1 MFVEYIKYIDNQLPN
16 VRKIPKKFPFS
27 TYELPSFYHELEMEQ
42 KNSLT
47 NGKGFV
53 DLEKYEKEDKI
64 RAGTVTSIFR
74 VRDRMTGM
82 IYSAKVAN
90 VRVDFSKEEVS
101 NLSKEVGELTELK
114 HPSIQQFHGYSF
126 FNFNG
131 QQQPVVIGEYSD
143 NRTLFDI
150 IQKQRKGKIDPNW
163 DNTKKLINI
172 YGIASAM
179 KYLHSHGI
187 LHPNLRLENINVD
200 DKLYPKLNEIGFYAQ
215 VENSQSV
222 TSMSF
227 KNKNMSVV
235 STQPEVFQKH
245 KNDELSDVYTFA
257 FVAYKI
263 LTNEI
268 PFKYVKSVEQLY
280 NEVANKK
287 SRPVFKKNV
296 PQIYQNLIV
305 SCWSDDRNERPNF
318 EVIVFNLGNNQQ
330 FITSSI
336 RRKEFLNF
344 VKYLDGSTQKKP
356 EQTSTKH
363 PPKKSKDIVRKRS
376 VLPPLNRKHP

>member
-1 MFVEYIKYIDNQLPN
+1 
-16 VRKIPKKFPFS
+16 
-27 TYELPSFYHELEMEQ
+27 
-42 KNSLT
+42 
-47 NGKGFV
+47 
-53 DLEKYEKEDKI
+53 
-64 RAGTVTSIFR
+64 
-74 VRDRMTGM
+74 
-82 IYSAKVAN
+82 
-90 VRVDFSKEEVS
+90 
-101 NLSKEVGELTELK
+101 
-114 HPSIQQFHGYSF
+114 
-126 FNFNG
+126 
-131 QQQPVVIGEYSD
+131 
-143 NRTLFDI
+143 
-150 IQKQRKGKIDPNW
+150 
-163 DNTKKLINI
+163 
-172 YGIASAM
+172 M

-187 LHPNLRLENINVD
+187 LHPNLSLENIYVD
-200 DKLYPKLNEIGFYAQ
+200 DKLYPKLNEICFFAQ

-222 TSMSF
+222 TCMSS

-235 STQPEVFQKH
+235 STPPEVFQKH
-245 KNDELSDVYTFA
+245 KNDELSDVYIFA
-257 FVAYKI
+257 FVAYEI

-280 NEVANKK
+280 NEVVNKK
-287 SRPVFKKNV
+287 SRTVFKKNV

-336 RRKEFLNF
+336 RRKEFLNY
-344 VKYLDGSTQKKP
+344 VKYLDGRTQKKP